1 MAVYR
6 TFTHDCG
13 VVVGL
18 LGTVGGSEVVLRLRK
33 SMCAKSV
40 HALTPEEY

>member
-1 MAVYR
+1 MR

-18 LGTVGGSEVVLRLRK
+18 MGTVGGSEVEVRLVRIFV
-33 SMCAKSV
+33 CAKS
-40 HALTPEEY
+40 ALALGRILR

>member
-1 MAVYR
+1 VFIRVR

-18 LGTVGGSEVVLRLRK
+18 MEMGGAEVNSNIACWWALSALVIVG
-33 SMCAKSV
+33 
-40 HALTPEEY
+40 